1 MGILR
6 PKVTIL
12 NEEYKKKIFEEAK
25 HILETLGVL
34 FENLDA
40 EALLKEQ
47 GVPNKGQRYFI
58 PSDLVDKCL
67 TSPPREIT
75 LYDREGKSHLSLK
88 DDNVHFD
95 PGSAAIFILDEKT
108 GEIREPVHQDY
119 IRFTK
124 VVDQLSNIEAQ
135 STSLVYS
142 DVNKDAQDWHRLY
155 TALKYGHKPIV
166 TGTFRK
172 ESFSIMNEL
181 LLTCRNSEKDLASK
195 PLAIF
200 DACPSPPL
208 SWSDLTTQSVI
219 DAAEKNI
226 PSEFISMP
234 MSGANA
240 PITLIGSITQHCAES
255 LAGVV
260 ISQLAKKGAPIIW
273 GGSPAIMDMKHGTT
287 PMGAIETMM
296 IDSAYTQIGKFLNL
310 PTHAYMGLSDSKIN
324 DSQSGF
330 ETGIGATLA
339 ALSGVN
345 VISGPGMLNFE
356 SCQSLEKLV
365 VDNEICG
372 MAYRLIEG
380 ISQRDDPIAKNLFE
394 GFTVETQFLSMPHTR
409 QWYRQEHTFP
419 KIIDRDTYDYWVSLG
434 RKSIAD
440 RASDEVERLLK
451 ENPHTPMDENIVQE
465 LRKIMLADARDNGIS
480 SLPEVIS

>member
-6 PKVTIL
+6 PKVSLL
-12 NEEYKKKIFEEAK
+12 NEEYKKKVFEEAK

-34 FENLDA
+34 IENSNA
-40 EALLKEQ
+40 EALLGEQ
-47 GVPNKGQRYFI
+47 GVPNESQRYFI
-58 PSDLVDKCL
+58 PSDLIDKCL
-67 TSPPREIT
+67 SSSPREIT
-75 LYDREGKSHLSLK
+75 MYDREGNSKLSLK
-88 DDNVHFD
+88 DDNIHFD
-95 PGSAAIFILDEKT
+95 PGSAAIFILDEKS
-108 GEIREPVHQDY
+108 GDIRVPLQEDF

-124 VVDQLSNIEAQ
+124 VVDQLTNIEAQ
-135 STSLVYS
+135 STALVYS
-142 DVNKDAQDWHRLY
+142 DVPKDAQDWHRLY

-181 LLTCRNSEKDLASK
+181 LLTCRTSDKDLASK

-219 DAAEKNI
+219 DAAEKMI

-260 ISQLAKKGAPIIW
+260 ISQLTKKGAPIIW

-296 IDSAYTQIGKFLNL
+296 IDIGDAEMGKFLNL
-310 PTHAYMGLSDSKIN
+310 PTHAYMSLSDAKIP
-324 DSQSGF
+324 DAQAGL
-330 ETGIGATLA
+330 EAGMGALLAGMTGI
-339 ALSGVN
+339 N
-345 VISGPGMLNFE
+345 MISGPGMLDFE
-356 SCQSLEKLV
+356 SCQSIEKLLI
-365 VDNEICG
+365 DNEIAG
-372 MAYRLIEG
+372 MVKRFLKGIQDYGSPFAEDILQDYDDTNELLSHPSTLQLFRKELFLPSPILARMTRDEWKNTGSLSSRQRARSEIEV
-380 ISQRDDPIAKNLFE
+380 L
-394 GFTVETQFLSMPHTR
+394 LSKPPTK
-409 QWYRQEHTFP
+409 EL
-419 KIIDRDTYDYWVSLG
+419 D
-434 RKSIAD
+434 SIK
-440 RASDEVERLLK
+440 AS
-451 ENPHTPMDENIVQE
+451 E
-465 LRKIMLADARDNGIS
+465 LDKIS
-480 SLPEVIS
+480 SKYL

>member
-6 PKVTIL
+6 PKVTLL
-12 NEEYKKKIFEEAK
+12 NEDYKKKVFEEAK

-34 FENLDA
+34 IENSDA
-40 EALLKEQ
+40 EVLLRAQ
-47 GVPNKGQRYFI
+47 GVSNKNQRYFI
-58 PSDLVDKCL
+58 PSDLIDSCL
-67 TSPPREIT
+67 SSSPHEIT
-75 LYDREGKSHLSLK
+75 LYDREGNSQLSLK
-88 DDNVHFD
+88 DDNIHFD
-95 PGSAAIFILDEKT
+95 PGSAAIFILDEIN
-108 GEIREPVHQDY
+108 GQIREPLHQDF

-124 VVDQLSNIEAQ
+124 VVDQLTNIESQ
-135 STSLVYS
+135 STALVYS
-142 DVNKDAQDWHRLY
+142 DVPNNAQDWHRLY
-155 TALKYGHKPIV
+155 TALKYSHKPIV

-181 LLTCRNSEKDLASK
+181 LLTCRTSEKDLAAK

-219 DAAEKNI
+219 DAAERMI

-296 IDSAYTQIGKFLNL
+296 IDIGDAEMGKFLNL
-310 PTHAYMGLSDSKIN
+310 PTHAYMSLSDSKIP
-324 DSQSGF
+324 DAQAGL
-330 ETGIGATLA
+330 EAGMGALLAGMTGI
-339 ALSGVN
+339 N
-345 VISGPGMLNFE
+345 MISGPGMLDFE
-356 SCQSLEKLV
+356 SCQSIEKLLI
-365 VDNEICG
+365 DNEIAG
-372 MAYRLIEG
+372 MVKRFIKGIHDYGSPFAEDILKDYDDTNELLSHPSTLQLFRKELFFPSPILARMTRDEWKNSGSLSSRQRAKSEIEVLL
-380 ISQRDDPIAKNLFE
+380 AK
-394 GFTVETQFLSMPHTR
+394 P
-409 QWYRQEHTFP
+409 P
-419 KIIDRDTYDYWVSLG
+419 
-434 RKSIAD
+434 
-440 RASDEVERLLK
+440 LK
-451 ENPHTPMDENIVQE
+451 EIDNIKATE
-465 LRKIMLADARDNGIS
+465 LDKIS
-480 SLPEVIS
+480 SKYL